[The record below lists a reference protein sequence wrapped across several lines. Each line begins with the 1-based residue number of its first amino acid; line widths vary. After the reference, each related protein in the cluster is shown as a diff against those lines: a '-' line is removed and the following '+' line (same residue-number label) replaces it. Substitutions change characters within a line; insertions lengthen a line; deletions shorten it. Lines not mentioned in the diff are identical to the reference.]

1 MSEEQP
7 EGRERRRDEKGGG
20 EGMEEKWR
28 RDPIS
33 GVVFGLIVL
42 ALGVLLTL
50 AARNVISWDDW
61 WKYFLIGIGVAFLIE
76 VLIRRLKPAYRR
88 PMFGRFV
95 TGLILI
101 CLGVAFVGGFG
112 TWWPL
117 IIVAIAVAILIR
129 LVLFKKTG

>member
-7 EGRERRRDEKGGG
+7 ERRERRSDEKGG
-20 EGMEEKWR
+20 ERMEEKWR

-33 GVVFGLIVL
+33 GIAFGLIVL
-42 ALGVLLTL
+42 ALGVVLTL
-50 AARNVISWDDW
+50 AARNVISWADW

-76 VLIRRLKPAYRR
+76 VSIRRLKPAYRR

-95 TGLILI
+95 AGLVLI
-101 CLGVAFVGGFG
+101 CLGVALVGGFG

-117 IIVAIAVAILIR
+117 IIVAIAVAILVR
-129 LVLFKKTG
+129 LLLFRKTG

>member
-1 MSEEQP
+1 MSEEKP
-7 EGRERRRDEKGGG
+7 EGRERRRDEKRD

-33 GVVFGLIVL
+33 GVVFGLLVL
-42 ALGVLLTL
+42 ILGVLLTL
-50 AARNVISWDDW
+50 AARNVIPWDDW
-61 WKYFLIGIGVAFLIE
+61 WKYFIIGIGVVFLIE

-88 PMFGRFV
+88 PVFGRFV
-95 TGLILI
+95 AGLVLI

-117 IIVAIAVAILIR
+117 IIVAIAVAILLR
-129 LVLFKKTG
+129 LLLFRKTG

>member
-7 EGRERRRDEKGGG
+7 EGRERRRDEKGG

-76 VLIRRLKPAYRR
+76 VLVRRLKPAYRR

-95 TGLILI
+95 AGLVLI

-117 IIVAIAVAILIR
+117 IIVVIAVAILVR
-129 LVLFKKTG
+129 LLLFRKIG

>member
-1 MSEEQP
+1 MAEEKP
-7 EGRERRRDEKGGG
+7 EHRERRRDEKGGG

-76 VLIRRLKPAYRR
+76 VAVRRLNPAYRR

-95 TGLILI
+95 AGLVLI
-101 CLGVAFVGGFG
+101 CIGAASVGGFG

-117 IIVAIAVAILIR
+117 IIVAIAVAILVR
-129 LVLFKKTG
+129 LLLFRKTG

>member
-1 MSEEQP
+1 MPEEKP
-7 EGRERRRDEKGGG
+7 EGRERRRDEKRD

-33 GVVFGLIVL
+33 GVVFGLLVL
-42 ALGVLLTL
+42 ILGVLLTL
-50 AARNVISWDDW
+50 AVRDVIPWDDW
-61 WKYFLIGIGVAFLIE
+61 WKYFIIGIGVVFLIE
-76 VLIRRLKPAYRR
+76 LLIRRLKPAYRR

-95 TGLILI
+95 AGLVLI

-117 IIVAIAVAILIR
+117 IIVAIAVAILLR
-129 LVLFKKTG
+129 LLLFRKTS

>member
-1 MSEEQP
+1 MPEEKP
-7 EGRERRRDEKGGG
+7 EGRERRRDEKRD

-33 GVVFGLIVL
+33 GVVFGLVVL

-50 AARNVISWDDW
+50 AAKNVISWDDW

-76 VLIRRLKPAYRR
+76 VAVRRLNPAYRR

-95 TGLILI
+95 AGLVLI

-117 IIVAIAVAILIR
+117 IIVAIAVAILVR
-129 LVLFKKTG
+129 LVLFRKTG

>member
-1 MSEEQP
+1 MAEEKP
-7 EGRERRRDEKGGG
+7 ESRDRRRDEKGGG

-33 GVVFGLIVL
+33 GVIFGLIVL

-50 AARNVISWDDW
+50 GARNVISWDDW
-61 WKYFLIGIGVAFLIE
+61 WKYFLIGIGVTFIIE
-76 VLIRRLKPAYRR
+76 VVVRRLNPAYRR

-95 TGLILI
+95 AGLVLI
-101 CLGVAFVGGFG
+101 CLGIAFVGGFG

-117 IIVAIAVAILIR
+117 IIVTIAVAILVR
-129 LVLFKKTG
+129 LVLFRKTG

>member
-1 MSEEQP
+1 MPEEKP
-7 EGRERRRDEKGGG
+7 ERRERRRDEKRD

-42 ALGVLLTL
+42 VLGVLLTL

-61 WKYFLIGIGVAFLIE
+61 WKYFLIGIGVVFLIE
-76 VLIRRLKPAYRR
+76 VLIRYLNRAYRR
-88 PMFGRFV
+88 PIFGRFV
-95 TGLILI
+95 AGLILI
-101 CLGVAFVGGFG
+101 CVGAASIGGFG

-117 IIVAIAVAILIR
+117 IIVAIAVAILVR
-129 LVLFKKTG
+129 LLLFRKTG

>member
-1 MSEEQP
+1 MPEEKP
-7 EGRERRRDEKGGG
+7 EGRETRRDEKRE

-33 GVVFGLIVL
+33 GVVTGLIVL

-50 AARNVISWDDW
+50 AARDVIAWDDW
-61 WKYFLIGIGVAFLIE
+61 WKYFLIGIGVVFLIE

-95 TGLILI
+95 AGLILV
-101 CLGVAFVGGFG
+101 CVGAAFVGGFG
-112 TWWPL
+112 NWWPL
-117 IIVAIAVAILIR
+117 IIVAIAVAILLR
-129 LVLFKKTG
+129 LLLFRKTG